1 MGGPSTWDMFIVAG
15 ASGNV
20 GSATVRKLAECG
32 AAVKALTR
40 SSTSDKV
47 APLKDLAN
55 VEVVECDL
63 MDKSALASVFTGVK
77 GAILTYGNCKEQVEA
92 EKSFIDCAVAAGC
105 PFLVKLGTVRS
116 YTAEDSPCEYGRFHA
131 VIEKHLVE
139 SAGAMKWVVLS
150 PNWFMSNHMGDVFGT
165 LPNNMVVYPV
175 GADAKASMV
184 DPRDVGDLAAKLV
197 LAPDASPYHG
207 LKLDISG
214 PEAVTLSEMAQL
226 YSEVVGRSIATIKCS
241 DDDWVAG
248 AVAAGFQ
255 EWLARAI
262 SLNFAKWEQ
271 GELCFPTAPEVLAL
285 APPQRTVAEWIKEWA
300 PRSPPPVQA

>member
-1 MGGPSTWDMFIVAG
+1 MFIVVG

-20 GSATVRKLAECG
+20 GSATVRKLAESG

-47 APLKDLAN
+47 APLKDLAS

-63 MDKSALASVFTGVK
+63 MDKVALAGAFTGVK
-77 GAILTYGNCKEQVEA
+77 GAILTCGNCKEQVEA
-92 EKSFIDCAVAAGC
+92 EKNFIDCAVAAGC

-116 YTAEDSPCEYGRFHA
+116 YTSEDSTCEYGRFHA
-131 VIEKHLVE
+131 VVEKHLAE

-150 PNWFMSNHMGDVFGT
+150 PNWFMSNHLGDVFGT
-165 LPNNMVVYPV
+165 LPKNIVVYPV
-175 GADAKASMV
+175 GPDAKAAMV

-197 LAPDASPYHG
+197 LATDASPYHG
-207 LKLDISG
+207 KLLDISG
-214 PEAVTLSEMAQL
+214 PAAVNLTEMAQL
-226 YSEVVGRSIATIKCS
+226 YSEVVGRPVTTIQCS

-248 AVAAGFQ
+248 AVASGFP

-262 SLNFAKWEQ
+262 SLNFAEWEQ
-271 GELCFPTAPEVLAL
+271 GKLCFPTAPEVLAL
-285 APPQRTVAEWIKEWA
+285 APPQRTIAAWIKEWA